1 MMGAMRSTRH
11 LLTAAATAAV
21 LALAGCG
28 EDEPDV
34 SAVDPT
40 PPASSVTPT
49 ETEEPAPTTTEET
62 PAGTVVEATI
72 EGDSALPIAEQVE
85 LRTGETLTLVMES
98 DRAGELHVHSTP
110 EQVVEF
116 PAGSNEYE
124 LSFDKPGTVDIEEH
138 DTGVLLFRVLVS

>member
-1 MMGAMRSTRH
+1 MRATRH
-11 LLTAAATAAV
+11 LLTAAATVAV

-28 EDEPDV
+28 EDEP
-34 SAVDPT
+34 
-40 PPASSVTPT
+40 
-49 ETEEPAPTTTEET
+49 ETTTAPEPAPSSVSPSETESATE
-62 PAGTVVEATI
+62 PEPDPGARVGAITI

-85 LRTGETLTLVMES
+85 MGTGEALTLAIDS

-116 PAGSNEYE
+116 PAGASEHV
-124 LSFDKPGTVDIEEH
+124 LTFDKPGTVDIEEH